1 VEIDTVVVCGQN
13 NSIVRHAA
21 TERAVRIF
29 RAYFHALT
37 DASSHA
43 ESSMNEF
50 GSDTDEFESGYHLLP
65 HFNSNTNTNPNLLEY
80 EYKTDG
86 SNSNSHSDV
95 YSESTRNYF
104 PKI

>member
-1 VEIDTVVVCGQN
+1 MQRIDLKFAFVYTY
-13 NSIVRHAA
+13 HD
-21 TERAVRIF
+21 RARK
-29 RAYFHALT
+29 AGLT
-37 DASSHA
+37 MDG
-43 ESSMNEF
+43 F

>member
-1 VEIDTVVVCGQN
+1 MIKIGRRQEGKDTVFVMDG
-13 NSIVRHAA
+13 
-21 TERAVRIF
+21 
-29 RAYFHALT
+29 
-37 DASSHA
+37 
-43 ESSMNEF
+43 F

-65 HFNSNTNTNPNLLEY
+65 HFNSNTNPNLLEY

>member
-1 VEIDTVVVCGQN
+1 MEVIPMQDFMVTHTSVIQSHYEVLQTRRREG
-13 NSIVRHAA
+13 H
-21 TERAVRIF
+21 RASDV
-29 RAYFHALT
+29 AP
-37 DASSHA
+37 
-43 ESSMNEF
+43 SMDGF